1 MNKIVYVALNRAEG
15 PSAKCGAVVFY
26 RGPEVPVISDPHF
39 RGATMVQ
46 VEDVGAKVQHQIS
59 YWGCSAPKN
68 GGYDKTDFIVQ
79 WENNQAYA
87 GRFDMEYGGTEAGE
101 NFWESLKNRIRFYA
115 GLRRPAHFCDTAWA
129 AFVDRNKKNGSEKE
143 ALEMLAKCEML
154 GGVS

>member
-26 RGPEVPVISDPHF
+26 RGLEVPVISDPHF
-39 RGATMVQ
+39 WGAKMVQ
-46 VEDVGAKVQHQIS
+46 VEDVGAKVQHQIFD
-59 YWGCSAPKN
+59 WGQTAPWG
-68 GGYDKTDFIVQ
+68 GGYNKTDFIVQ

-87 GRFDMEYGGTEAGE
+87 GRFDMKYGGTEDGE
-101 NFWESLKNRIRFYA
+101 SFWVSIKNRIRFYA

-143 ALEMLAKCEML
+143 ALEMLAECEML
-154 GGVS
+154 GEVS

>member
-26 RGPEVPVISDPHF
+26 RGSEAPVISDPHF
-39 RGATMVQ
+39 KGATMVPASDIDLR
-46 VEDVGAKVQHQIS
+46 VRRQIFE
-59 YWGCSAPKN
+59 WGCSAPKN

-79 WENNQAYA
+79 WDNNQSYS
-87 GRFDMEYGGTEAGE
+87 GRFDMEYGGTEDGE
-101 NFWESLKNRIRFYA
+101 TFWVSLKNRIRFYA
-115 GLRRPAHFCDTAWA
+115 GLRRPAHFGDTAWA

-143 ALEMLAKCEML
+143 ALEMLADCEML